1 MKKMGIS
8 LLIAFAA
15 PLLVACGSVNTEAP
29 SEEGSNELKKI
40 TLTKAQEAV
49 GGSVTGFGIDLFREV
64 ALEEKDNMMISPFS
78 ASLCLSMLAA
88 GAQGETYSQMA
99 KALGFEGL
107 PAEDIASYY
116 KTVVEGVLSA
126 DSSTKVSI
134 ADAIWIAKN
143 MTLKKP
149 YASSVAADYN
159 AVIDKLDFT
168 NKLAALATVNSW
180 ADRNT
185 NGMIKKVLEDVDPY
199 TRMMLANALY
209 FNGKWRD
216 AEAFSTSPRKFAD
229 LERKARET
237 MFFRGYGIDALWG
250 RTSDGVTVFSLP
262 YGNGAFRMVLVLPD
276 YEKDFMKFLAG
287 VDAASWSK
295 WMGSLGREKVNF
307 EIPVFKSDFTMEDSF
322 KKAMQKRGM
331 ELAFTPQADF
341 GKISDESLYV
351 NMMLQK
357 TAIDV
362 NEKGTEAAAVTVI
375 GMKVTSVADPVSPRT
390 FIADHPFIYA
400 IVEST
405 SNTLLF
411 IGTHVK

>member
-1 MKKMGIS
+1 MGFA
-8 LLIAFAA
+8 LLLVAAA
-15 PLLVACGSVNTEAP
+15 PLMISCGNINTDVD
-29 SEEGSNELKKI
+29 GGNELKTI

-49 GGSVTGFGIDLFREV
+49 GGSVTGFGLDLFREV
-64 ALEEKDNMMISPFS
+64 ALGEKNNMMISPFS

-99 KALGFEGL
+99 KALGFDGL

-116 KTVVEGVLSA
+116 KTVVDGILSA

-134 ADAIWIAKN
+134 ADAIWIANN

-149 YASSVAADYN
+149 YAASMAADYN
-159 AVIDKLDFT
+159 AVIDKLNFAD
-168 NKLAALATVNSW
+168 KATVLSKVNKW
-180 ADRNT
+180 ADKNT
-185 NGMIKKVLEDVDPY
+185 NGMIKKILDDVDPQ
-199 TRMMLANALY
+199 TRMLLANALY
-209 FNGKWRD
+209 FNGKWREAD
-216 AEAFSTSPRKFAD
+216 AFSTSPRKFAD
-229 LERKARET
+229 IERKVRET
-237 MFFRGYGIDALWG
+237 KFFRGYGINTLWG
-250 RTSDGVTVFSLP
+250 QTSDGVTVFSLP
-262 YGNGAFRMVLVLPD
+262 YGNGAFRMVFVLPA
-276 YEKDFMKFLAG
+276 YEANFMQFLSG

-295 WMGSLGREKVNF
+295 WMGALGYEKVNF
-307 EIPVFKSDFTMEDSF
+307 EIPVFKSDFTMEESF
-322 KKAMQKRGM
+322 KKAMRKRGM
-331 ELAFTPQADF
+331 ELAFTPSADF
-341 GKISDESLYV
+341 GKISDENLYV

-375 GMKVTSVADPVSPRT
+375 GMKETSVAPAPPKT